1 MLVVGLEAAALVLLI
16 AYLGLVC
23 RGQVLLLSSSFPPL
37 LFFSSTFPT
46 FFPLP
51 SHILSPLLSSLLQ
64 ALGGYQQLEAG
75 GKEEEAPVEELEGA
89 SYGTAAAAPKGRTFS
104 SNIGAGYAAAR
115 CRPPT

>member
-23 RGQVLLLSSSFPPL
+23 RGQVLLSSSFPPL

-51 SHILSPLLSSLLQ
+51 SPILSPLLSSLLQ

-75 GKEEEAPVEELEGA
+75 GKEGEAPVEELEGA

-115 CRPPT
+115 CRPLF